1 MNGLGKHIGIFAG
14 LAVLF
19 YIIENVLHLGGQGS
33 LLFNMLFWV
42 ALAEGPL
49 AIVAAADIVGG
60 KWIKPYKKE
69 LLGTYPFIA
78 MVGLLFLVFIPRI
91 ADYPWQDHP
100 TAWLNTP
107 FFIARHV
114 VMFVITFFIAWRY
127 AKASMNDAPS
137 RNTWAVLYV
146 FAYVISQTLI
156 AFDWVMGLDYPWM
169 STLFGAYFFVE
180 AFYLALAFGGLLT
193 YLRYQKFQEEFGSQ
207 FKQAHMDMATLT
219 FGFSIF
225 WAYQFFSQYL
235 VIWYGNIPEEVLYIA
250 ERIVHSPMR
259 EFSYGVIV
267 ILFLIPF
274 VTLIFRKVKG
284 SKVGYG
290 VISLIIFLGIII
302 ERLIMIT
309 PKFHVNP
316 IFLIIEFLII
326 FAVFVYVYKQRDGYL
341 TA

>member
-1 MNGLGKHIGIFAG
+1 MSGLGKQIGIFAG

-33 LLFNMLFWV
+33 LLFNMLFFV

-60 KWIKPYKKE
+60 KWIKPYRKE
-69 LLGTYPFIA
+69 LLGTYPFILL
-78 MVGLLFLVFIPRI
+78 VGFLFLVFIPRI

-107 FFIARHV
+107 FFVARHV
-114 VMFVITFFIAWRY
+114 VMFLITFFVAMKY
-127 AKASMNDAPS
+127 ARASMSDAPS

-146 FAYVISQTLI
+146 FSYVISQTLI
-156 AFDWVMGLDYPWM
+156 AFDWVMGLDYPWL

-180 AFYLALAFGGLLT
+180 AFYLALAFGGIIT
-193 YLRYQKFQEEFGSQ
+193 FLRYDQFVEEFGSE
-207 FKQAHMDMATLT
+207 FKHAHMDMATLM

-235 VIWYGNIPEEVLYIA
+235 VIWYGNIPEEVLYLA
-250 ERIVHSPMR
+250 ERIAHSPTR
-259 EFSYGVIV
+259 EFAYSVLV

-274 VTLIFRKVKG
+274 VTLLFRKIKG
-284 SKVGYG
+284 SKFGYG
-290 VISLIIFLGIII
+290 IIALFVFIGIII
-302 ERLIMIT
+302 ERLVMIA
-309 PKFHVNP
+309 PKFSVNP
-316 IFLIIEFLII
+316 LILVVEFLLIL
-326 FAVFVYVYKQRDGYL
+326 AVFVYVYKQRESYL
-341 TA
+341 T

>member
-1 MNGLGKHIGIFAG
+1 MSGLGKHIGIFAG

-19 YIIENVLHLGGQGS
+19 YIIENILHLGGQGS

-69 LLGTYPFIA
+69 LLGTYPFIL

-91 ADYPWQDHP
+91 QDYPWQEHP
-100 TAWLNTP
+100 TVWLNTS
-107 FFIARHV
+107 FFVARHV
-114 VMFVITFFIAWRY
+114 VMFIVTFFIGWRF
-127 AKASMNDAPS
+127 AKASMNDDPS

-146 FAYVISQTLI
+146 FSYVISQTLI
-156 AFDWVMGLDYPWM
+156 AFDWVMGLDYPWL

-180 AFYLALAFGGLLT
+180 AFYLGLAFGGIIT
-193 YLRYQKFQEEFGSQ
+193 FLRYQKFQEEFKNS

-235 VIWYGNIPEEVLYIA
+235 VIWYGNIPEEVMYIY
-250 ERIVHSPMR
+250 ERIQHSPMR
-259 EFSYGVIV
+259 EFAYGVIV

-274 VTLIFRKVKG
+274 ITFLFRKIKG
-284 SKVGYG
+284 SRLGYG
-290 VISLIIFLGIII
+290 LIALVIVTGIII

-309 PKFHVNP
+309 PKFSVNP
-316 IFLIIEFLII
+316 LILIVEFLII
-326 FAVFVYVYKQRDGYL
+326 LATFVYVYKQREEYL
-341 TA
+341 A